1 MDQAQVASNSAGLPG
16 RLKQGFAP
24 QQLVW
29 LLLLEAERLPE
40 AETYV
45 PEELCK
51 RESALGELRRWAQKL
66 PVSIQQ
72 RARRWPR

>member
-29 LLLLEAERLPE
+29 LLLLEVERLSE
-40 AETYV
+40 AETYALG
-45 PEELCK
+45 ELCK
-51 RESALGELRRWAQKL
+51 RGSALGELRRLAQAF
-66 PVSIQQ
+66 VRIQE